1 MNVTTALKPP
11 GIADLANVYQDAT
24 DRAAGHDCSARCSHS
39 CHVNPGRP
47 SCDECQEILE
57 EDTSDAAMDLA
68 GVIAADGLL
77 WQFCIRA
84 RGLRV
89 VAAQHIQPLAGA

>member
-1 MNVTTALKPP
+1 MP

-24 DRAAGHDCSARCSHS
+24 ERAAGRDCSARCSHS

-47 SCDECQEILE
+47 SCDECQEFLLT
-57 EDTSDAAMDLA
+57 DVDDAAMDLA

-77 WQFCIRA
+77 WQMIIRS

-89 VAAQHIQPLAGA
+89 VASQHIAPLAGA